1 MINDIENIRI
11 ERIVKIIELC
21 KTEKKFWEDREIEFK
36 LKLEQQ
42 KYI

>member
-21 KTEKKFWEDREIEFK
+21 KTEQKYWEDRAEEFK
-36 LKLEQQ
+36 LKLEVL
-42 KYI
+42 KYL